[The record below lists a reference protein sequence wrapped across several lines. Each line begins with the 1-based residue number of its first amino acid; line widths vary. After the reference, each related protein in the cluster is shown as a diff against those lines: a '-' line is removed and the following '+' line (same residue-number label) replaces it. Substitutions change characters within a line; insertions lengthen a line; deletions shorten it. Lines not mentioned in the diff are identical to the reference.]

1 MENPNLYSELICLV
15 IDGEASEV
23 ERQSL
28 FSELSKSPELQ
39 VEFQNTLKINNAAKN
54 FASQSTVPNEITQN
68 FFANAGLR
76 YNSPASIPNTISPTQ
91 TVWSSA
97 KSFLINNSYLSKIA
111 YGLAGF
117 FLGGMVTYLIWG
129 NGDAMVN
136 SAEKSQISAIKET
149 NTINNSDI
157 STNPFINQHLSDNE
171 NTNQNLPFLASE
183 NIGAKNRAKR
193 SINNIRVA
201 SNSDDLTEEISIAVN
216 DEVEKQYI
224 VLINPS
230 NDLAVNLPT
239 NLKNSSNNDTKILK
253 TNLFSNSSNS
263 DLLEMNQEKLGL
275 SIEYKNSAYWNFNRE
290 NVFPSEISKFHNMDL
305 FAFYELSDLI
315 SLGIGVKQETFYTK
329 YNTTEKYSTDYIY
342 EQQPNITS
350 YEIAGRLFPFK
361 ESTLNPY
368 LQLNAGASKY
378 GYTYRVIL
386 GTNFKIYDNL
396 GLLLS
401 LDYSSFIYNHKSS
414 WNTTNKIGLNYGFY
428 YQF

>member
-54 FASQSTVPNEITQN
+54 FASQSTVPNEITQK

-76 YNSPASIPNTISPTQ
+76 YNGPANIPNTISPAKSIL
-91 TVWSSA
+91 SST
-97 KSFLINNSYLSKIA
+97 KSFLINNSYISKIA
-111 YGLAGF
+111 FGLAGF
-117 FLGGMVTYLIWG
+117 FLGGMITYFIWG
-129 NGDAMVN
+129 NNDGLLNNTDKTQTTSINRSDYSNN
-136 SAEKSQISAIKET
+136 SAL
-149 NTINNSDI
+149 
-157 STNPFINQHLSDNE
+157 STNPFINQHSTENE
-171 NTNQNLPFLASE
+171 STTYKLPFLANE
-183 NIGAKNRAKR
+183 NIGAKKVAKR
-193 SINNIRVA
+193 SKNNFSAVA
-201 SNSDDLTEEISIAVN
+201 FQDVLKEEINSAVN
-216 DEVEKQYI
+216 EEVEKQYI
-224 VLINPS
+224 VLINPIS
-230 NDLAVNLPT
+230 VLESKKPIFLNNNSLNDVNTLNT
-239 NLKNSSNNDTKILK
+239 NIFANA
-253 TNLFSNSSNS
+253 SNS
-263 DLLEMNQEKLGL
+263 DLFETKQEKLGL
-275 SIEYKNSAYWNFNRE
+275 SIEYKNSSYWNFNRE

-305 FAFYELSDLI
+305 FVFYELSDLI

-329 YNTTEKYSTDYIY
+329 YNTTEKFSSDYIY

-350 YEIAGRLFPFK
+350 YEIAGRLFPFR

-368 LQLNAGASKY
+368 LQLNAGASNY
-378 GYTYRVIL
+378 GYTYRIIL
-386 GTNFKIYDNL
+386 GSNFKIYDNL

-401 LDYSSFIYNHKSS
+401 LDYSSFIYNHKSN

>member
-76 YNSPASIPNTISPTQ
+76 YNSPTIIPNNVSPSQSIFST
-91 TVWSSA
+91 A
-97 KSFLINNSYLSKIA
+97 KSFLINNSYVSKIA

-117 FLGGMVTYLIWG
+117 FLGGMLSYFILG
-129 NGDAMVN
+129 NSGDINNGAK
-136 SAEKSQISAIKET
+136 KSQLAEMKET
-149 NTINNSDI
+149 NNINNSDLSANPFTNQHSTEFE
-157 STNPFINQHLSDNE
+157 STNH
-171 NTNQNLPFLASE
+171 NLPFLASE
-183 NIGAKNRAKR
+183 NIGAKNRVKR
-193 SINNIRVA
+193 SRNNFSAVA
-201 SNSDDLTEEISIAVN
+201 YQDDLKEEINSAVN
-216 DEVEKQYI
+216 DEVENQYI
-224 VLINPS
+224 VLISPR

-239 NLKNSSNNDTKILK
+239 NLKNSSNNDIKILK
-253 TNLFSNSSNS
+253 SSVFSNSTNS
-263 DLLEMNQEKLGL
+263 DLFATNQEKLGL
-275 SIEYKNSAYWNFNRE
+275 SIEYKTSSYWNFNRE

-329 YNTTEKYSTDYIY
+329 YNTKEKFSSDYIY

-368 LQLNAGASKY
+368 LQLNAGASNY
-378 GYTYRVIL
+378 GYTFRIIL
-386 GTNFKIYDNL
+386 GSNLQIYDNL

-401 LDYSSFIYNHKSS
+401 LDYSSFLYNHKSN